1 MPSNCMFRG
10 KWHSGEMVFGGND
23 TQSPDRKIFPF
34 KKGFKKEWQ
43 IKIAHEKGLNFMRN
57 PKLAHILV

>member
-23 TQSPDRKIFPF
+23 TQSSDHMHVIVLRTREGTRGGTRV
-34 KKGFKKEWQ
+34 KG
-43 IKIAHEKGLNFMRN
+43 
-57 PKLAHILV
+57 